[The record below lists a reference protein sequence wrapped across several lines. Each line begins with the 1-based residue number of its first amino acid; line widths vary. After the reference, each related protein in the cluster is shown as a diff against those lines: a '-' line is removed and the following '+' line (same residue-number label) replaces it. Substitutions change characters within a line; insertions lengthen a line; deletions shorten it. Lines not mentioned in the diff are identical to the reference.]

1 MYKKPMTPTRAVETF
16 ILSKK
21 KQEPV
26 SEEVILVLDSFQ
38 SWNEIELTGLLNA
51 SFYFPDIL
59 NETRS
64 EQSIRPLLEKF
75 NRRIVDIPIQ

>member
-16 ILSKK
+16 ILCRKK
-21 KQEPV
+21 SEPI
-26 SEEVILVLDSFQ
+26 SEEVILVLDSFE

-59 NETRS
+59 NGYRS
-64 EQSIRPLLEKF
+64 EQTIQLLLEKF
-75 NRRIVDIPIQ
+75 QRKIVEIPIQ

>member
-1 MYKKPMTPTRAVETF
+1 MTPTRAVETF
-16 ILSKK
+16 ILCKK
-21 KQEPV
+21 NKEPV

-51 SFYFPDIL
+51 SSYFPEIL

-64 EQSIRPLLEKF
+64 EQTIRSLLEQFKQ
-75 NRRIVDIPIQ
+75 RIVEIPIR

>member
-1 MYKKPMTPTRAVETF
+1 MTPTRAVETF

>member
-16 ILSKK
+16 ILCRKK
-21 KQEPV
+21 SEPI
-26 SEEVILVLDSFQ
+26 SEEVILVLDSFE

-59 NETRS
+59 NGYRS
-64 EQSIRPLLEKF
+64 EQTIQLLLEKF
-75 NRRIVDIPIQ
+75 RRTIVEIPIQ

>member
-1 MYKKPMTPTRAVETF
+1 MTPTRAVETF
-16 ILSKK
+16 ILSQK

-64 EQSIRPLLEKF
+64 ERSIRPLLEKF
-75 NRRIVDIPIQ
+75 NQRIVDIPIQ

>member
-16 ILSKK
+16 ILCRKK
-21 KQEPV
+21 NEPI
-26 SEEVILVLDSFQ
+26 SEEVILVLDSFE

-59 NETRS
+59 NGYRS
-64 EQSIRPLLEKF
+64 EQTIQLLLEKF
-75 NRRIVDIPIQ
+75 QRKIVEIPIQ

>member
-1 MYKKPMTPTRAVETF
+1 MYKKSMTPTRAVETF
-16 ILSKK
+16 ILCKK

-51 SFYFPDIL
+51 SFYFPEIL

-64 EQSIRPLLEKF
+64 EQTIQSLLEKF
-75 NRRIVDIPIQ
+75 KQRIVEIPIR